1 MTEDVRHNE
10 NEHDAR
16 PHGPNTPIAS
26 HRMSKTLV
34 GIEITEASVQ
44 VVEISKGD
52 EPTILAAGEVALPP
66 GAAKDSE
73 IIDPQAVALAIRQ
86 LWQQCKVRSRHA
98 VLGIGSRR
106 VFVRDHTIPK
116 LDRKHIRAAL
126 PFQVDGVLPL
136 PVDQAVLDFFPL
148 HEDDEH
154 FHGLLVAAVS
164 DNVEALVATLRDAKV
179 TASSVDLIP
188 LGLSRV
194 ATRLTAPDETV
205 AMVYVGYHTTYVVIH
220 SHGIPDL
227 VRIISIDLT
236 SGETAAPG
244 APFDEPAELA
254 DLLRDDTAPT
264 TIQQTAPQTL
274 DTSAVADLVSRIRS
288 TLEFYIAKP
297 DALPIDRVLLSGG
310 GVLQSETR
318 QTLAAALGLPSE
330 VVTVGDV
337 AASKIELEN
346 DLPIVLVSTLG
357 LALGGGRR

>member
-1 MTEDVRHNE
+1 
-10 NEHDAR
+10 
-16 PHGPNTPIAS
+16 
-26 HRMSKTLV
+26 MSKTLV

-44 VVEISKGD
+44 VVEISRGD

-116 LDRKHIRAAL
+116 LDRKHIREAL

-236 SGETAAPG
+236 TDDAAP
-244 APFDEPAELA
+244 AAM
-254 DLLRDDTAPT
+254 
-264 TIQQTAPQTL
+264 QQAVPQSL
-274 DTSAVADLVSRIRS
+274 DASAVADLVSRIRS
-288 TLEFYIAKP
+288 TLEFYIAKS

-330 VVTVGDV
+330 VITVGDV